1 VRETQHADHLWLEA
15 ERSRLAR
22 ESRDSTASRVADT
35 LRARIIDGDLPPGA
49 KLTQERVQEAL
60 GVSRGTLRE
69 ALQLLI
75 RERLLVHEL
84 SRGVFVRQLSMQDV
98 SDLYRVR
105 RIVECAALRSV
116 EVMRPEGLRRLRA
129 AIEDGHTAADAG
141 EWDHVAAASIRF
153 HEALVAL
160 AGSRRLDSMVTQLL
174 AEFRLAYAYMRDT
187 QAFHTEFLR
196 RHTPIAEAVR
206 SGDLE
211 GAAELLDA
219 YLRDAEAAVLA
230 GYRPQPSAR
239 RTPARRT

>member
-1 VRETQHADHLWLEA
+1 VFYGPLVSE
-15 ERSRLAR
+15 
-22 ESRDSTASRVADT
+22 STASRVADS

-49 KLTQERVQEAL
+49 KLSQERVQEAL

-84 SRGVFVRQLSMQDV
+84 SRGVFVRQLSMQDI

-105 RIVECAALRSV
+105 RIVECAAVRAV

-129 AIEDGHTAADAG
+129 AIEDGHAAADAG

-160 AGSRRLDSMVTQLL
+160 AGSQRLDSVVTQLL
-174 AEFRLAYAYMRDT
+174 AEFRLAYTYMHDT
-187 QAFHTEFLR
+187 QAFHVEFLR
-196 RHTPIAEAVR
+196 RHTAIAEAVR

-211 GAAELLDA
+211 GAANLLDT
-219 YLRDAEAAVLA
+219 YLRDAETAVLA
-230 GYRPQPSAR
+230 GYRPLRNR
-239 RTPARRT
+239 RTIA